1 MAIHL
6 LGFQTVASR
15 KLFTIF
21 SIFFFF
27 FAGKS
32 PHHDVVFLFRHVGIY
47 TYDTKFEESCISL
60 TYKADGKCT
69 LRVLTS
75 SS

>member
-21 SIFFFF
+21 SIFFFLQENLL
-27 FAGKS
+27 
-32 PHHDVVFLFRHVGIY
+32 HRDVVFLFRHVGIY